1 MTTATLPKA
10 HTRAPVEETHPVH
23 RDDTFHTVGSEH
35 SLGENLPQRAGG
47 RLWLPMFVLALMGW
61 TVGMVLAVV
70 EAATDRSDAGTLQDL
85 SHLVPG
91 FMFIGF
97 LGIFSAITFAVAR
110 ILGAF
115 RRGGG
120 DVQETSG
127 AEVQT
132 LEMPGTAKLMLVL
145 MAMGMMTMGAGI
157 VVNFIAAGSFDGV
170 NPADITDSAA
180 WAAAASGL
188 RRMGVAL
195 YLTGIAFGL
204 GTIIEVLRFQ
214 SIRIREVAAAHRN
227 EHH

>member
-1 MTTATLPKA
+1 MTTATLP
-10 HTRAPVEETHPVH
+10 TRRVRATREVTHPVD

-35 SLGENLPQRAGG
+35 SLGENLPQRAGS

-61 TVGMVLAVV
+61 TVGVVLAIT
-70 EAATDRSDAGTLQDL
+70 EAATDRNDAGTLQDL

-91 FMFIGF
+91 FMFVGF
-97 LGIFSAITFAVAR
+97 LGVFSSITFAVAR
-110 ILGAF
+110 ILGTF

-127 AEVQT
+127 SEVQT
-132 LEMPGTAKLMLVL
+132 LKMPGTAKLMLIL
-145 MAMGMMTMGAGI
+145 MAVGMMTMGAI
-157 VVNFIAAGSFDGV
+157 VANFIAAGSFDGV
-170 NPADITDSAA
+170 TPADILDSAA

-204 GTIIEVLRFQ
+204 GTIIEVMRFQ
-214 SIRIREVAAAHRN
+214 AIRIREVAAAHGH

>member
-1 MTTATLPKA
+1 MTTATHRSVST
-10 HTRAPVEETHPVH
+10 HTTQEVTHPVA
-23 RDDTFHTVGSEH
+23 RDDTFQTVGSEH

-47 RLWLPMFVLALMGW
+47 RLWLPMFALALTGWTIGFVLAI
-61 TVGMVLAVV
+61 A
-70 EAATDRSDAGTLQDL
+70 EAATDRSDAAALQDF

-110 ILGAF
+110 ILGVF

-127 AEVQT
+127 SEVQT
-132 LEMPGTAKLMLVL
+132 LKMPGTAKAMLAF

-157 VVNFIAAGSFDGV
+157 VTSFVAVGAFDGV
-170 NPADITDSAA
+170 NPADLTDNAA
-180 WAAAASGL
+180 TAAAASGL

-195 YLTGIAFGL
+195 YLVGIALGL

-214 SIRIREVAAAHRN
+214 SIRIREVASLRGHD
-227 EHH
+227 HS

>member
-1 MTTATLPKA
+1 M
-10 HTRAPVEETHPVH
+10 H

-47 RLWLPMFVLALMGW
+47 QLWLPMFVLALMGW
-61 TVGMVLAVV
+61 TVGMVLAII
-70 EAATDRSDAGTLQDL
+70 EAATDRSEASTLQDL

-97 LGIFSAITFAVAR
+97 LGIFSAITFAIAR
-110 ILGAF
+110 ILGTL

-132 LEMPGTAKLMLVL
+132 LKMAGTAKLMLVL
-145 MAMGMMTMGAGI
+145 MAMGMMVMGAGI
-157 VVNFIAAGSFDGV
+157 VTSFIAAGSFDGV
-170 NPADITDSAA
+170 SPTDITDNAA

-214 SIRIREVAAAHRN
+214 AIRIQEVATAHGH